1 MCYQKVVGSAAKRV
15 AAGHL
20 IQTHSVS
27 QRRVCRLLQL
37 HRSMARY
44 QRSHRSDDPT
54 LEKRLKA
61 LAEQYPRYGYS
72 LLHGI
77 LKNEGLVV
85 NRKRTYRIYTH
96 LGLQVRTKRRKKLN
110 RPRIPMG
117 VPDSVNQ
124 RWSVDFVSD
133 QLANGRRFRVCNIID
148 DFSRECVAQVTDF
161 SISGE
166 RLVRELDQLA
176 RIRSLPGT
184 IVLDNGPELTSKAMF
199 FWSRRTGVKL
209 HFIQP
214 GKPTQNAFIVSFNSK
229 FHDTCL
235 SQHWFPN
242 LAYAPTLTEDWRR
255 EYNEERPKKILGV

>member
-1 MCYQKVVGSAAKRV
+1 MVGPAAKR
-15 AAGHL
+15 ASAGHL
-20 IQTHSVS
+20 IETHGVS
-27 QRRVCRLLQL
+27 QRRVCRGLQL
-37 HRSMARY
+37 HRSVARY
-44 QRSHRSDDPT
+44 QSTPRSDDPA

-72 LLHGI
+72 LLHGM
-77 LKNEGLVV
+77 LKNEGWVT

-96 LGLQVRTKRRKKLN
+96 LGLQVRTKRRKKLT

-176 RIRSLPGT
+176 RIRSLPQT
-184 IVLDNGPELTSKAMF
+184 LVLDNGPELTLKAMF
-199 FWSRRTGVKL
+199 SGPGVPESNCTSSNPVN
-209 HFIQP
+209 QP
-214 GKPTQNAFIVSFNSK
+214 RMPL
-229 FHDTCL
+229 L
-235 SQHWFPN
+235 SLLMASSVIP
-242 LAYAPTLTEDWRR
+242 
-255 EYNEERPKKILGV
+255 V